1 MIMGGRVGDKSRRID
16 SILLLFSPTCIGCT
30 HVPNK
35 YTHACMRECARGVAQ
50 RVLPNASQGKTG
62 VDGWGACKHAFVR
75 AEVHAC
81 AVAREVT
88 TLLQVRS
95 SHPCIPQHGGLAAY
109 ACHAWH
115 AGWACQHLVQERY
128 PIYLLHQREGV
139 LPLSPRVLLPGLGAA
154 VPAHEAG
161 HALWCAHALA
171 QGVPQF
177 HA

>member
-95 SHPCIPQHGGLAAY
+95 SHPCIPQQVWRFSCLCLPCLA
-109 ACHAWH
+109 C
-115 AGWACQHLVQERY
+115 R
-128 PIYLLHQREGV
+128 
-139 LPLSPRVLLPGLGAA
+139 LG
-154 VPAHEAG
+154 VPASRPREVSNIPIASARGRAAALTACAAAG
-161 HALWCAHALA
+161 AGCSSACA
-171 QGVPQF
+171 
-177 HA
+177 